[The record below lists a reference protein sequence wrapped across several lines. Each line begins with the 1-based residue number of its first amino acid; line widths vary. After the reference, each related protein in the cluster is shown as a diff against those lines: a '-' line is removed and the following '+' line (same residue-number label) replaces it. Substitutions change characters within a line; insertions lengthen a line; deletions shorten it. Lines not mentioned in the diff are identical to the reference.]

1 MMFDFEPLRNG
12 LQSERRVDKPSHHG
26 RGAMASL
33 TIENYVKTI
42 YQLCAGNSHAPALT
56 GRVAAALGVSPGS
69 VTSMLKTLSDSG
81 LAVYTPYEG
90 VRLTDA
96 GHLLALRVVRRHR
109 LIELFLAQTLQLAWD
124 EVHDEAENMEHAV
137 SDLLVDRIDAFL
149 GYPRF
154 DPHGDPIPGADGSL
168 PGAVGMPLA
177 EWPVDTPFE
186 LIRVLDQS
194 PSFLRYLHEVGL
206 PLGAVARVVAHRPA
220 AGLIQV
226 GLLQVGPVQ
235 VGLDQAIIDL
245 ASTTATKLH
254 VAAIRDAQGDRGR
267 EGVSL
272 PSRSLPP
279 AVSGITEPQP

>member
-1 MMFDFEPLRNG
+1 
-12 LQSERRVDKPSHHG
+12 
-26 RGAMASL
+26 MASL

-194 PSFLRYLHEVGL
+194 PSFLRYLQEVGL

-226 GLLQVGPVQ
+226 GLIQ
-235 VGLDQAIIDL
+235 VGLDQATIDL